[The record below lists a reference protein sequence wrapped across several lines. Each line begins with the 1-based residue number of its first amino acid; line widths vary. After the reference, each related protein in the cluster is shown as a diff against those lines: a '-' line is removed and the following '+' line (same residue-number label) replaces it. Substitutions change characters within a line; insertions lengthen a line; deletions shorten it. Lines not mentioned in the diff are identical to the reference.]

1 MLIWTWLKPPH
12 AHSEGGTER
21 TERKTTHITRSTGI
35 PGASQPCMGMVIG
48 VGSVNALLTGESEWD
63 FKAMQSTQMLVVA
76 TKEQSRQVGLS
87 LFPKRF

>member
-21 TERKTTHITRSTGI
+21 TERKTTHIT
-35 PGASQPCMGMVIG
+35 PCMGMVIG